1 MASSDSIFASK
12 ITEKGGKVSQMK
24 TFRFLILAMVVVA
37 GSSIA
42 ALAQKETY
50 TGTVFSYGS
59 GRDTRTRSNTFT
71 LNING
76 TTSDADVDRAVS
88 ILQEG
93 GQDDLLDALR
103 KNDLGNFSVGGRLGR
118 DLIGVRID
126 QVDGKKRIRAIFE
139 RWMNFGEIRGGYRST
154 DYPFGYLELLID
166 PATGKGEGTF
176 LEAAQIRWKRD
187 KKLNEYVVE
196 IEDFGTFPARLMGV
210 SQRNR

>member
-1 MASSDSIFASK
+1 MKIFRLLTVA
-12 ITEKGGKVSQMK
+12 IV
-24 TFRFLILAMVVVA
+24 LVA
-37 GSSIA
+37 GLSVASF
-42 ALAQKETY
+42 AQKETY
-50 TGTVFSYGS
+50 TGTVLSYGS
-59 GRDTRTRSNTFT
+59 RMNTRTSTNTFT

-76 TTSDADVDRAVS
+76 ITSDADVDRAVS
-88 ILQEG
+88 VLQEG
-93 GQDDLLDALR
+93 GQDDLLDAIR

-154 DYPFGYLELLID
+154 DYPFGYLELTID
-166 PATGKGEGTF
+166 PATGKGDGTF

-187 KKLNEYVVE
+187 KKSNQYVVE